1 MYHRAPMTATT
12 TDPRIASEPG
22 APPPAL
28 PGWLERMFPEGMRR
42 RMVDVDGVRVHVAE
56 WGPPHAQPV
65 LMLHGNPSWGFL
77 YRKVVDALVGQPLR
91 LVVPDLVGLGC
102 SDKPH
107 DPSIHTLV
115 NHGRWIG
122 NLIDRLGL
130 DDIILVCQD
139 WGGPIGLHAFR
150 HRLDRLRGLVLL
162 NTVVGPPRP
171 GFKPTAFHRFARLPI
186 VSDVLF
192 RLGFPQIGMTFAQG
206 DPRSI
211 LGFTALAYW
220 WPLRAVADRVAP
232 LAMARMVP
240 DSAAHPSIPALAV
253 CQETLLAF
261 RGPVALVWGDKD
273 PVLGSV
279 RTHIERL
286 VPRAVVTRTRAGHFL
301 QEEVPDEIADAI
313 RDVVARTRA
322 N

>member
-1 MYHRAPMTATT
+1 
-12 TDPRIASEPG
+12 
-22 APPPAL
+22 
-28 PGWLERMFPEGMRR
+28 MFPEGMRR
-42 RMVDVDGVRVHVAE
+42 RMVDVDGVRIHVAE
-56 WGPPHAQPV
+56 WGPPGAPPV

-77 YRKVVDALVGQPLR
+77 YRKVVAALAGHPLR

-102 SDKPH
+102 SDKPR

-115 NHGRWIG
+115 HHGRWIG

-130 DDIILVCQD
+130 DDMIFVGQD
-139 WGGPIGLHAFR
+139 WGGPIGLYALE
-150 HRLDRLRGLVLL
+150 HRLERVRGVVLL

-171 GFKPTAFHRFARLPI
+171 GFKPTPFHRFARLPV
-186 VSDVLF
+186 VSDLLF
-192 RLGFPQIGMTFAQG
+192 KLGFPQIGMTFAQG

-240 DSAAHPSIPALAV
+240 DSLEHPSVPALAV
-253 CQETLLAF
+253 CQQVLLGF
-261 RGPVALVWGDKD
+261 RGPIAMVWGDRD
-273 PVLGSV
+273 PVLGRV
-279 RTHIERL
+279 RSHIERL

-301 QEEVPDEIADAI
+301 QEEVPAEIAAAI
-313 RDVVARTRA
+313 LDVHARTKA

>member
-1 MYHRAPMTATT
+1 MYHPAAMTATT
-12 TDPRIASEPG
+12 TDPRAVAPG
-22 APPPAL
+22 EPPPAY
-28 PGWLERMFPEGMRR
+28 PAWLERMFPEGMRR

-56 WGPPHAQPV
+56 WGPPDAQPV

-77 YRKVVDALVGQPLR
+77 YRKVVAELIGQPLR

-107 DPSIHTLV
+107 DPSVHTLV
-115 NHGRWIG
+115 HHGRWIG
-122 NLIDRLGL
+122 NLIDRLRL
-130 DDIILVCQD
+130 EDIVLVGQD

-150 HRLDRLRGLVLL
+150 HRLDRLRALVLL

-171 GFKPTAFHRFARLPI
+171 GFRATAFHRFARLPV
-186 VSDVLF
+186 VSDLVF
-192 RLGFPQIGMTFAQG
+192 RLGFPQVGMTLAQG
-206 DPRSI
+206 DKTSI
-211 LGFTALAYW
+211 LGKAALAYW

-240 DSAAHPSIPALAV
+240 DSMEHPSIPALAV
-253 CQETLLAF
+253 CQDTLLAF
-261 RGPVALVWGDKD
+261 RGPIAMVWGDRD
-273 PVLGSV
+273 PVLGRV

-301 QEEVPDEIADAI
+301 QEEVPGEIASAI
-313 RDVVARTRA
+313 LDVVARTRA